1 MKYPLTFNLLYREAI
16 QKGVLKEI
24 DDNKFL
30 TAQQKKNLKKGA
42 EDALGFDP
50 RFPEVTYASIVSN
63 TKKEIYT
70 LEGKARIPFQ
80 KI

>member
-1 MKYPLTFNLLYREAI
+1 MAFDLLDREAI

-42 EDALGFDP
+42 EEALGFDP

>member
-1 MKYPLTFNLLYREAI
+1 MAFNLLDREAI

-24 DDNKFL
+24 NDNKFL
-30 TAQQKKNLKKGA
+30 TSQQKKNLKKGA
-42 EDALGFDP
+42 EEALGFDP
-50 RFPEVTYASIVSN
+50 RFPEVTYDSIVSN

-70 LEGKARIPFQ
+70 LEGKVRIPFQ